1 MKLCSAL
8 QSKLASAA
16 PMVLPVLPL
25 DSDSED
31 SDVNKHIGLVAW
43 SHTKLVCSELVCT
56 LMAAYVFHRVLHML
70 EVGNIDILSGSL
82 TNNGM
87 VPARN
92 FEIM

>member
-1 MKLCSAL
+1 
-8 QSKLASAA
+8 
-16 PMVLPVLPL
+16 
-25 DSDSED
+25 
-31 SDVNKHIGLVAW
+31 
-43 SHTKLVCSELVCT
+43 
-56 LMAAYVFHRVLHML
+56 MAAYVFHRVLHMF

>member
-1 MKLCSAL
+1 
-8 QSKLASAA
+8 
-16 PMVLPVLPL
+16 MVLPQCYRVIQIARIQM
-25 DSDSED
+25 
-31 SDVNKHIGLVAW
+31 NKHIGLVAW

-56 LMAAYVFHRVLHML
+56 LMAAYVFHRVLHMF
-70 EVGNIDILSGSL
+70 EVGNIDILSSSL